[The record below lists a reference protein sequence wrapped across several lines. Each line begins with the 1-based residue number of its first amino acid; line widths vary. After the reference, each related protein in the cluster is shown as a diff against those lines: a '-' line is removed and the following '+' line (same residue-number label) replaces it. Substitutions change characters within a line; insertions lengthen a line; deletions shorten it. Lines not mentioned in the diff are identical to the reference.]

1 MSNFMTL
8 CEDSVVDFITRVEQP
23 IQTMEVSVLFHLGVL
38 RHLQDFILGVDK

>member
-23 IQTMEVSVLFHLGVL
+23 IQTMGSDIVDVSIWEFFVTFKISSLA
-38 RHLQDFILGVDK
+38 